1 MTGPSYAIVVAG
13 WLAGTLLLWRLRTPA
28 AVDDDGQA
36 GRVSVVIPAR
46 DEAGNLPVLLASIA
60 RQTAPPLEVL
70 VVDDGSTDG
79 TADVARAGGVG
90 VLTPP
95 PPPIGWLGKP
105 WACHTGVEAATGDLL
120 LFLDADTWLAPDGVA
135 RLAAAHAR
143 LAPDG
148 LLSVQPFHE
157 VQRPYEHLSAL
168 CNVVPV
174 LASGMAAPG
183 DRPSPVAFGPCL
195 LTRPEAL
202 AAAGGFAAVRGEV
215 VEDAALAHAFRG
227 AGRAVR
233 CLGGGDT
240 VRFRMYPDGLRSLV
254 EGWTKNLA
262 GGAGRVAPLALLGS
276 VLWVAA
282 LMSVAFDAAT
292 EPTLAVAVA
301 WAGLTGQLWWML
313 RRLGSFHWLTAVAFP
328 IPLLAFVALFSRSAA
343 VKLARRP
350 VRWRGRTIEAG

>member
-79 TADVARAGGVG
+79 TADLARAGGVG

-95 PPPIGWLGKP
+95 PPPVGWLGKP
-105 WACHTGVEAATGDLL
+105 WACHTGVEAAAGDLL

-202 AAAGGFAAVRGEV
+202 ASAGGFEAVHGEV
-215 VEDAALAHAFRG
+215 VEDA
-227 AGRAVR
+227 
-233 CLGGGDT
+233 
-240 VRFRMYPDGLRSLV
+240 DGLRSLA

-292 EPTLAVAVA
+292 EPTVAVA
-301 WAGLTGQLWWML
+301 LAWAALAGQLWWML
-313 RRLGSFHWLTAVAFP
+313 RRLGSFHWLTAVLFP
-328 IPLLAFVALFSRSAA
+328 VPLLAFVALFLRSAV
-343 VKLARRP
+343 VKLTRRP